1 MIVTALNASMKM
13 MILMGREKCQQMIS
27 PLSSAHP
34 IEKYNVLTPDMA
46 LVAAKERV
54 AL

>member
-1 MIVTALNASMKM
+1 MIVTALNASMNM
-13 MILMGREKCQQMIS
+13 MIWGEKNVS
-27 PLSSAHP
+27 RYPLSSAHR
-34 IEKYNVLTPDMA
+34 IEKVLTPDMA

>member
-13 MILMGREKCQQMIS
+13 MIWGEKNVS
-27 PLSSAHP
+27 RYPLSSAHS
-34 IEKYNVLTPDMA
+34 IGKYNVLTPDIA

>member
-13 MILMGREKCQQMIS
+13 MIWREKECQQMIP

>member
-13 MILMGREKCQQMIS
+13 MILMGREKCQQMIP

-34 IEKYNVLTPDMA
+34 IEQYNVLTPDMA